1 MLNDFLAGPD
11 LVWWKLSALGPHG
24 NGPFRLTIHHS
35 SGSLVEYFQDVT
47 SALLRQGE
55 LELILL
61 AARATAQ
68 GEPSWS
74 VIDRDSKRRH

>member
-24 NGPFRLTIHHS
+24 NGPFRLTIHHA

-47 SALLRQGE
+47 SAILRQGE
-55 LELILL
+55 LEMLLL

-68 GEPSWS
+68 GVPSWS
-74 VIDRDSKRRH
+74 VQDHRQRRH